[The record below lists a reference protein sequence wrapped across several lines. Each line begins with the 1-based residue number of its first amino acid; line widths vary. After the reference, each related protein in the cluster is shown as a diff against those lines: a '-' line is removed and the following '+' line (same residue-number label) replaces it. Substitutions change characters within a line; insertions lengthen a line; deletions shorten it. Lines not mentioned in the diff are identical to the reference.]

1 MNNNEKPEIEK
12 NKGPPK
18 DKEKEKEKNKE
29 TKDVTELKEYKVPD
43 IMNKKN
49 FNKINIYN
57 IRGVLKFLYFPELIE
72 ISFINQKFYNLINSK
87 FPKRIP
93 LIKKSFQI
101 LKKEINFNFSEDFRF
116 ILRKNSSFISSITK
130 KMVES
135 SSFDYFPKM
144 HVKKFF
150 FNKMKSNPEI
160 KKLYLANSEIGKK
173 SMKYLSYY
181 FNNKNCGVT
190 DVDLS
195 GNKLTLDILKPLKKI
210 NNTKLEKLAIDKS
223 ILDAKAF
230 SHLSELKIKKLSLIN
245 NNIDDELISKLVND
259 NINEINLSHNYIS
272 NEGIFSICKN
282 LPNLMKLNLANNN
295 ICDLSLLYISLYIKG
310 KNNKLES
317 INLKDNKITITGM
330 ITFLSNL
337 EKINDTNNK
346 NLCLLKKLNLSGN
359 LLDFVPIP
367 KRLAYFLNI
376 HIEKFCIGNH
386 SFNISDLNI
395 LLNFIN
401 NLKNI
406 SILDL
411 SRIALDNHSLNL
423 IFNRVSEN
431 ITLQKLKLKNCY
443 LGNTELN
450 NTLKSRFKKDK
461 SKKNNNIYKN
471 KNKNDFNDTIKE
483 NEEYNNFNN
492 AKEKSEIINNKE
504 EDNKKINENNI
515 EKEENNNITL
525 ENKINM
531 EENENN
537 IVIKDEMKNINE
549 IKNNNINE
557 NIGVESLDLGY
568 NFINYEKLEKI
579 IISNHLKELNI
590 EGNDLYLWG
599 NDIVLFFDYIVN
611 NKFLEKLNLN
621 KNHLKN
627 MANILL
633 EKINAFNNNNEIKCS
648 LKYLSLEDNQ
658 IKDVNLALTNLLS
671 NNNNLEYLNLRN
683 NLIGDDIANNYF
695 FHSIFK
701 SKYSNIKKINISNN
715 KITLNFIKK
724 IIIYSK
730 ENEIEKKDFILNITS
745 KEIRESYLQSDNKL
759 EFKELVKLKS
769 IKCL

>member
-337 EKINDTNNK
+337 EKINNTNNK

-431 ITLQKLKLKNCY
+431 ATLQKLKLKNCY

-492 AKEKSEIINNKE
+492 AEKSEIINNKE

-579 IISNHLKELNI
+579 ILSNHLKELNI

-671 NNNNLEYLNLRN
+671 NNKNLEYLNLRN

>member
-135 SSFDYFPKM
+135 SPFDYFPKM

-431 ITLQKLKLKNCY
+431 ATLQKLKLKNCY

-492 AKEKSEIINNKE
+492 AEKSEIINNKE

-579 IISNHLKELNI
+579 ILSNHLKELNI

-633 EKINAFNNNNEIKCS
+633 EKINTFNNNNEIKCS

-671 NNNNLEYLNLRN
+671 NNKNLEYLNLRN

-759 EFKELVKLKS
+759 EFKELVKLKC

>member
-135 SSFDYFPKM
+135 SPFDYFPKM

-223 ILDAKAF
+223 ILDTKAF

-337 EKINDTNNK
+337 EKINNTNNK

-431 ITLQKLKLKNCY
+431 ATLQKLKLKNCY

-492 AKEKSEIINNKE
+492 AEKSEIINNKE

-579 IISNHLKELNI
+579 ILSNHLKELNI

-671 NNNNLEYLNLRN
+671 NNKNLEYLNLRN

>member
-29 TKDVTELKEYKVPD
+29 IKDKTELKEYKVPD

-190 DVDLS
+190 DIDLS

-282 LPNLMKLNLANNN
+282 LPNLMKLNLTNNN

-317 INLKDNKITITGM
+317 INMKDNKITITGM

-337 EKINDTNNK
+337 EKINNSNNN

-406 SILDL
+406 SILNL

-431 ITLQKLKLKNCY
+431 VTLQKLKLKNCY

-504 EDNKKINENNI
+504 EDNKKINGNNI
-515 EKEENNNITL
+515 EKEENNDIIL

-531 EENENN
+531 EENKNN
-537 IVIKDEMKNINE
+537 IAIKDEMK
-549 IKNNNINE
+549 NINE

-568 NFINYEKLEKI
+568 NFINYEKLVKI
-579 IISNHLKELNI
+579 ILSNQLKELNI
-590 EGNDLYLWG
+590 EGNDLYLWEK
-599 NDIVLFFDYIVN
+599 DIVLFFDYIVN

-633 EKINAFNNNNEIKCS
+633 EKINTFNINNDLKCS

-658 IKDVNLALTNLLS
+658 IKAVNLELTNLLS
-671 NNNNLEYLNLRN
+671 NNKNLEYLNLRN

-715 KITLNFIKK
+715 KISLNFIKK

-759 EFKELVKLKS
+759 EFKELVKLKC

>member
-29 TKDVTELKEYKVPD
+29 IKDVTELKEYKVPD

-135 SSFDYFPKM
+135 SPFDYFPKM

-337 EKINDTNNK
+337 EKINNPNNK

-431 ITLQKLKLKNCY
+431 ATLQKLKLKNCY

-492 AKEKSEIINNKE
+492 AEKSEIINNKE

-579 IISNHLKELNI
+579 ILSNHLKELNI

-671 NNNNLEYLNLRN
+671 NNKNLEYLNLRN

>member
-57 IRGVLKFLYFPELIE
+57 IRGILKFLYFPELIE

-135 SSFDYFPKM
+135 SPFDYFPKM

-223 ILDAKAF
+223 ILDAKTF

-337 EKINDTNNK
+337 EKINNTNNK

-431 ITLQKLKLKNCY
+431 ATLQKLKLKNCY

-492 AKEKSEIINNKE
+492 AEKSEIINNKE

-579 IISNHLKELNI
+579 ILSNHLKELNI

-671 NNNNLEYLNLRN
+671 NNKNLEYLNLRN